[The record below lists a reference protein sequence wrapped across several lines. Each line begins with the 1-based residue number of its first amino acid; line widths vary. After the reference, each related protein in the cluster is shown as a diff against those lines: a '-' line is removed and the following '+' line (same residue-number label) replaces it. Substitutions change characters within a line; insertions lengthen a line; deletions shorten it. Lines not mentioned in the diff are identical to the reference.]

1 MIFRIPHTIWKIF
14 EKGHI
19 KSFYSEEAKSAS
31 ILTNDDLRNELLNRN
46 SNLFNRLKGSL
57 KWYHIKFVVGQLLNF
72 LLVPIMFFIN
82 DLFLNGKFSQYGIDS
97 IPNGNEQMCLT
108 FPTQVIFDEDNCLM
122 TAWWLPDDCLITIAL
137 LVVNFSKEGYK
148 IRKFFT

>member
-1 MIFRIPHTIWKIF
+1 MDIDYYQWIVFVLLLNGVIFRIPHTIWKSF

-57 KWYHIKFVVGQLLNF
+57 KWYHIKFVVCQLLNF

-82 DLFLNGKFSQYGIDS
+82 DLFLNGKFSQYGVDS

-108 FPTQVIFDEDNCLM
+108 FPTQVIFNE
-122 TAWWLPDDCLITIAL
+122 DCLITAI
-137 LVVNFSKEGYK
+137 
-148 IRKFFT
+148 